1 TGGDTLIQSLQAA
14 LNRDTKDA
22 QEDALMI
29 LFSSLNQARTAYEGS
44 ASQYIAAAHPLS
56 KEQARDWSC
65 MPGVEERL
73 LDGLTP
79 KRLSQ
84 EPAENPEGIPL
95 EEQYVQWLAHSFI
108 SKTAEGLLPSPVLYS
123 MVLQALPEGLRC
135 RIEAQER
142 YHFSIE
148 AGVDKEAVIQQYVQ
162 QYQGQQRDRLTAIAK
177 ALLGKDEVS
186 LVELQQAVFFN
197 KDDETQKL
205 SLHYE
210 AVLEFFP
217 HSNAELIKHHLKHWL
232 LELGFASEI
241 AGTLEEQYALLQKS
255 IDTILKQ
262 QARHRIERIL
272 KTSYQTPKEAYDDLK
287 CTSSGLRLLSQPKD
301 ALVIRDQSGIQQNI
315 TALLDIDKEE
325 MKANILAQTGM
336 GADWLELLNHV
347 LIREQRDGIDS
358 CLSLAAAG
366 FAGILHKEG
375 NIDTTE
381 VARALRQSKDRLLAL
396 GSAYQLFHPDHY
408 FHYYVSDGAL
418 KTALKEQLLVK
429 ISQELGN
436 DYYERTPFFCQQE
449 LVTEIVGEWIANN
462 ELPQRNREMK
472 ALVTWLVFQR
482 NTASIILLQS
492 NSMLSSLLKES
503 PAFAGKLFVGI
514 AKQGSLELIQ
524 ILLEAG
530 AAVDLKDSYGHTAL
544 TRAAREGHL
553 AVVQVLLEAGATVD
567 LQDNTRMTAL
577 MYAAQERHLAVVQAL
592 LEARAAVDLQ
602 DFLGKTALMFA
613 AHRGH
618 VEVVQALLEAG
629 AIVDL
634 KDDYGDTAFACAAWR
649 GRADVIQVL
658 LNADAHLN
666 FIKSFILRVVYLKHF
681 SFQFKSNLNNKN
693 IFNALTHALKRK
705 DDQCAC
711 ILINRFVAIDFND
724 SHIDFRSLLFMVAQQ
739 AQPSTLDLLMYR
751 SAQWR
756 FPGVIQRDNI

>member
-1 TGGDTLIQSLQAA
+1 
-14 LNRDTKDA
+14 
-22 QEDALMI
+22 
-29 LFSSLNQARTAYEGS
+29 
-44 ASQYIAAAHPLS
+44 
-56 KEQARDWSC
+56 
-65 MPGVEERL
+65 
-73 LDGLTP
+73 
-79 KRLSQ
+79 
-84 EPAENPEGIPL
+84 
-95 EEQYVQWLAHSFI
+95 
-108 SKTAEGLLPSPVLYS
+108 
-123 MVLQALPEGLRC
+123 
-135 RIEAQER
+135 
-142 YHFSIE
+142 
-148 AGVDKEAVIQQYVQ
+148 
-162 QYQGQQRDRLTAIAK
+162 
-177 ALLGKDEVS
+177 
-186 LVELQQAVFFN
+186 
-197 KDDETQKL
+197 
-205 SLHYE
+205 
-210 AVLEFFP
+210 
-217 HSNAELIKHHLKHWL
+217 L

-553 AVVQVLLEAGATVD
+553 AVVQVLLEAGATVYSYD
-567 LQDNTRMTAL
+567 SPYVCSSRTSLSS
-577 MYAAQERHLAVVQAL
+577 
-592 LEARAAVDLQ
+592 
-602 DFLGKTALMFA
+602 
-613 AHRGH
+613 
-618 VEVVQALLEAG
+618 
-629 AIVDL
+629 
-634 KDDYGDTAFACAAWR
+634 CPS
-649 GRADVIQVL
+649 
-658 LNADAHLN
+658 
-666 FIKSFILRVVYLKHF
+666 SF
-681 SFQFKSNLNNKN
+681 
-693 IFNALTHALKRK
+693 
-705 DDQCAC
+705 
-711 ILINRFVAIDFND
+711 
-724 SHIDFRSLLFMVAQQ
+724 
-739 AQPSTLDLLMYR
+739 
-751 SAQWR
+751 
-756 FPGVIQRDNI
+756 